1 METGGVLEM
10 SKTIALNLKNRITS
24 RSNDIIMEDKI
35 EFAKEINL
43 INSRRIKS
51 ISIFIVILDLVLLYV
66 DISKFKRY
74 WHINQGY
81 RNLFY
86 FHIILLIIVS
96 IYFLGVNS
104 CNKEGL
110 LKKINSKT
118 FNLIYVYTFALW
130 CTLLTINAQLTHKQI
145 SAYIILLFCIASTLI
160 LNILESLFFYLS
172 TYAILLTGIYSISEG
187 FYNLTGTIINATFSI
202 VLVLV
207 VSKVNFS
214 LHLENFIN
222 RKTILKNTRELEALY
237 LKSEEDVKRK
247 EEELTVS
254 NELLIKEITMRHEAE
269 IQVIRAELMY
279 EEKNRILS
287 ETMEYEKL
295 RTDFFANIS
304 HELRTPLNVIF
315 SAEQMLD
322 LMLRSGSVEDN
333 KYKINKYMKTIKQ
346 NCYRLIRLIGNLID
360 ITKMDAGYFE
370 VNLQNEDIVKVVEDI
385 TLSVAEYVAN
395 KNISLI
401 FDTEFEEKIIACD
414 LEKIERIMLNLLSNA
429 VKFTSANG
437 NIFVNVYE
445 KDCKIFVSVKD
456 TGIGIP
462 KHLQDA
468 IFERFIQADKTTSR
482 NREGSGIGLSLVKS
496 LVELHEGSI
505 SLISEDNKGAE
516 FIFQLPN
523 RMVDI
528 EEKQDANSN
537 CINNESVERIHIE
550 FSDIYF

>member
-1 METGGVLEM
+1 
-10 SKTIALNLKNRITS
+10 
-24 RSNDIIMEDKI
+24 
-35 EFAKEINL
+35 
-43 INSRRIKS
+43 
-51 ISIFIVILDLVLLYV
+51 
-66 DISKFKRY
+66 
-74 WHINQGY
+74 
-81 RNLFY
+81 
-86 FHIILLIIVS
+86 
-96 IYFLGVNS
+96 
-104 CNKEGL
+104 
-110 LKKINSKT
+110 
-118 FNLIYVYTFALW
+118 
-130 CTLLTINAQLTHKQI
+130 
-145 SAYIILLFCIASTLI
+145 LI
-160 LNILESLFFYLS
+160 LNILESLIFYLS

-222 RKTILKNTRELEALY
+222 RRTILKNTSELEALY

-279 EEKNRILS
+279 EEKNRLLS

-322 LMLRSGSVEDN
+322 LMLRNGAVEDN

-385 TLSVAEYVAN
+385 TLSVAEYVGN
-395 KNISLI
+395 KNINLI

-462 KHLQDA
+462 EHLQDA

-505 SLISEDNKGAE
+505 SLISEYNKGAE
-516 FIFQLPN
+516 FIFELPN
-523 RMVDI
+523 RTVDI
-528 EEKQDANSN
+528 EEKQDTNSN

>member
-1 METGGVLEM
+1 M

-74 WHINQGY
+74 WQINQGY

-86 FHIILLIIVS
+86 FHIILLIIIS
-96 IYFLGVNS
+96 IYFLGINS

-222 RKTILKNTRELEALY
+222 RKTILKNTRELETLY

-322 LMLRSGSVEDN
+322 LMLRNGSIEDN

-385 TLSVAEYVAN
+385 TLSVAEYVGN
-395 KNISLI
+395 KNINLI

-523 RMVDI
+523 RTVDI